1 MKIGILGG
9 AFNPPHAG
17 HLIIAQDIL
26 DVLKL
31 DKVFFIP
38 TNTSPH
44 KKNNGVDGQTRL
56 EMVKLVILGN
66 KAFEAIDLEIERG
79 GTSFTIDT
87 VRELKKRY
95 PEDEFYLIIGSDLA
109 NEFSSW
115 KDYKDIE
122 KEVKVVV
129 ANRKEYP
136 LDKRGS
142 YLVVDIRQIELSSS
156 QIRELVKNK
165 SSIKG
170 LVKEEVAEYIQEHN
184 LYKS

>member
-9 AFNPPHAG
+9 AFNPPHTG

-26 DVLKL
+26 DALGL

-38 TNTSPH
+38 VNTSPH
-44 KKNNGVDGQTRL
+44 KKNNSVDGRMRL
-56 EMVKLVILGN
+56 EMVKLATSGN
-66 KAFEAIDLEIERG
+66 EAFRVLDLEIERG

-115 KDYKDIE
+115 KNYEDIK
-122 KEVKVVV
+122 KEVEVVV

-136 LDKRGS
+136 LDKKS
-142 YLVVDIRQIELSSS
+142 AYSAVDIRQIELSSS
-156 QIRELVKNK
+156 QIRELVKKK

-184 LYKS
+184 LY

>member
-9 AFNPPHAG
+9 AFNPPHTG

-26 DVLKL
+26 DALKL

-38 TNTSPH
+38 ANISPH
-44 KKNNGVDGQTRL
+44 KENNDVDGQIRL
-56 EMVKLVILGN
+56 EMVKLATSDN
-66 KAFEAIDLEIERG
+66 AAFEVLSLEIERG
-79 GTSFTIDT
+79 GISFTIDT

-95 PEDEFYLIIGSDLA
+95 PGDEFYLIIGSDLA
-109 NEFSSW
+109 NKFSSW
-115 KDYKDIE
+115 KNYEDIK
-122 KEVKVVV
+122 KEVVVVV

-136 LDKRGS
+136 LEKRS
-142 YLVVDIRQIELSSS
+142 PHLAVDIRQIELSSS
-156 QIRELVKNK
+156 QIRELVKNR

-170 LVKEEVAEYIQEHN
+170 LAKKEVANYIQEHN